1 MQNMPWNNLALLLP
15 KKDKHAKVKCAAS
28 NKNDNTD
35 EQQRGI
41 YSRTAV
47 LTIH

>member
-1 MQNMPWNNLALLLP
+1 MSWNNLALLLP
-15 KKDKHAKVKCAAS
+15 KKDKYTKMKCVAS
-28 NKNDNTD
+28 IENDGTD